1 MPIMPKIGD
10 EGYKEKTNKHRGSVI
25 MFSTK
30 STHQVLRTKALRPS
44 VPG

>member
-1 MPIMPKIGD
+1 MPIMPIIGD
-10 EGYKEKTNKHRGSVI
+10 EGYKKSNKHLGSEV